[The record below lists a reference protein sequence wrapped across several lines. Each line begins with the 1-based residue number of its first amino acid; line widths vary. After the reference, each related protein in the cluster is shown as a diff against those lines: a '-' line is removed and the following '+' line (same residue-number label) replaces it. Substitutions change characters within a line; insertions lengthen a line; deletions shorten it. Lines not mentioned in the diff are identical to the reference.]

1 MTDYATM
8 ANRQRSWML
17 YTLAISVAGWGFTD
31 YETVFAG
38 LILGLVIGLFN
49 LFLLQKRVDVI
60 GEKAAN
66 NQTAKSFGTLS
77 RFAAAIL
84 VVVVIMRFPE
94 HFNLLA
100 GIIGLMTPYFVI
112 MIDFIFHHKET
123 TTTKRGE

>member
-8 ANRQRSWML
+8 ANRQRKWML
-17 YTLAISVAGWGFTD
+17 YALAISFAGWGLTD
-31 YETVFAG
+31 YKPVFAG
-38 LILGLVIGLFN
+38 LILGLLVGLFN

-66 NQTAKSFGTLS
+66 NQAAKSFGMLS

-84 VVVVIMRFPE
+84 IVVLATRFPE
-94 HFNLLA
+94 HINLFA
-100 GIIGLMTPYFVI
+100 AIAGLMTPYLVI

>member
-17 YTLAISVAGWGFTD
+17 YALAISVAGWGFTD

-66 NQTAKSFGTLS
+66 NQTAKSFGSLS

-100 GIIGLMTPYFVI
+100 GIIGLMTPYIVI